1 MNGSAEIGHLL
12 PGSAVHLL
20 PAGEVFRHGY
30 GGSASVAVCGELV
43 ASGSDGE
50 EDPSYCPDCVH
61 EAIRWSAAVSAR
73 GGAAAG
79 GRD

>member
-1 MNGSAEIGHLL
+1 VSGPAEIGQLL

-43 ASGSDGE
+43 PAVRMARKTPAIARIACARRSGGVRSG
-50 EDPSYCPDCVH
+50 V
-61 EAIRWSAAVSAR
+61 R
-73 GGAAAG
+73 AG
-79 GRD
+79 